1 MRRGQIWVA
10 NLNPNRGRE
19 IGKVRPVLVIQ
30 ADWLSEAQS
39 RTVVVLP
46 LSTEI
51 RPETEPLRIVV
62 SARDGLREDSQI
74 LVDQPRTLDRER
86 LGDGPLGTL
95 SRDEMARVEKNLLA
109 VIGVGA

>member
-1 MRRGQIWVA
+1 MG
-10 NLNPNRGRE
+10 NLNPNRGKE
-19 IGKVRPVLVIQ
+19 VGKVRPVLVIQ

-51 RPETEPLRIVV
+51 RSETEPLRIVV
-62 SARDGLREDSQI
+62 PARDGLREDSQI

-86 LGDGPLGTL
+86 LGDGPLVTL
-95 SRDEMARVEKNLLA
+95 SCDEMTRVEENFLA
-109 VIGVGA
+109 VIGVGV